1 MRDGHTQF
9 LGMPRSVQCL
19 VVVQKYSQAVLLQKE
34 VVEAEIV
41 SLCATAMEI
50 LDVGI
55 GSTDASAS
63 T

>member
-9 LGMPRSVQCL
+9 LGMPRSVQYL
-19 VVVQKYSQAVLLQKE
+19 VVVQKYSQAVIVQKE

-41 SLCATAMEI
+41 LLCAIAMEI

-55 GSTDASAS
+55 GWTDASAS

>member
-1 MRDGHTQF
+1 
-9 LGMPRSVQCL
+9 MPRSVQYL

-41 SLCATAMEI
+41 SLCAIAMEI

-55 GSTDASAS
+55 GWTDASAS

>member
-1 MRDGHTQF
+1 
-9 LGMPRSVQCL
+9 MPIAVQCL

-55 GSTDASAS
+55 GWTDASAS